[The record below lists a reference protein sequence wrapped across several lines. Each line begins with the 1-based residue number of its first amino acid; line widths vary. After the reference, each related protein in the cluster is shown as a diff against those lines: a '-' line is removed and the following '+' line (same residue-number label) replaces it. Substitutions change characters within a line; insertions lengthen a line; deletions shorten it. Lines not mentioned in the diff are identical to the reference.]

1 MLLVAVAL
9 AKDNTKAE
17 PKKRSLLLGLL
28 AHHSN
33 QKWSSPPKKEVG
45 VEIEEKGHLKLEDNY
60 QFSFGDNFE
69 FGEQLQSFGHH
80 GIEISEG
87 EIKCPV
93 FQRKSIE

>member
-33 QKWSSPPKKEVG
+33 QKWSSPPKKETG
-45 VEIEEKGHLKLEDNY
+45 VEIEEKGHLKLEDNS

>member
-1 MLLVAVAL
+1 MLLVAVPL
-9 AKDNTKAE
+9 AKGNTKAE

-33 QKWSSPPKKEVG
+33 HKWSSPPKKEAG
-45 VEIEEKGHLKLEDNY
+45 LELGGKSHLELEENSH
-60 QFSFGDNFE
+60 FSIGDNIE
-69 FGEQLQSFGHH
+69 FGEQHQLFGHH
-80 GIEISEG
+80 GLEISEG